1 MEESW
6 RQREAFQLYSHILVL
21 FLPQKLVDAKKPGC
35 ESSITSESVM
45 ILPVSFAESKL
56 CSRQSRHQT
65 LDAWND

>member
-1 MEESW
+1 MEAKGSLPVV
-6 RQREAFQLYSHILVL
+6 QPHSCAL
-21 FLPQKLVDAKKPGC
+21 LPQKLVDAKKPGC